1 MKKRVDIE
9 IQSIS
14 DIITNSSSEVFVIR
28 VDDNPL
34 AAKQGIIDYHE
45 IHSVLKN
52 FDNWSEYEK
61 LDPEE
66 QGKYEHGSGMGG
78 ELDIYTWEDM
88 FEIQKFKHYIEQRTY
103 AIKAGQKDL
112 PFDEDTYTINDY
124 AKHCKMSLSDSIHC
138 IVIDTDWSHELTIA
152 RLWDTS
158 SIHILLAG
166 ESEGYEI
173 NPETGEIIKPFG
185 YYNREAFKELPKE
198 RKLTYK
204 QAEKKC
210 IDPYG
215 YYDFWEDL
223 YTEVFDDKS
232 KIKVVKASHE
242 IAHKYR
248 EWFKGYLLKVKEDL
262 KAQGIDC

>member
-1 MKKRVDIE
+1 MTKLH
-9 IQSIS
+9 IQSVS
-14 DIITNSSSEVFVIR
+14 DIITNSSSEVFAIR

-34 AAKQGIIDYHE
+34 DAKQGIIDYHE
-45 IHSVLKN
+45 KHSVWKN
-52 FDNWSEYEK
+52 FDNWSEYEE

-66 QGKYEHGSGMGG
+66 QGMYEHGSGMGG

-138 IVIDTDWSHELTIA
+138 IVIDTDWSHKLTIA
-152 RLWDTS
+152 RLWGTS

-166 ESEGYEI
+166 ESVGYEI

-198 RKLTYK
+198 RKLTYR

-215 YYDFWEDL
+215 YYEFWEDL
-223 YTEVFDDKS
+223 DIEDFEDES
-232 KIKVVKASHE
+232 KIKVVKPSHE